1 MAVVEARRNRVLLGL
16 AWNCG
21 AGNDMAGS
29 LSGFRGARENPQM
42 KYFLDRINVRVGGE
56 SCQRIF
62 GWLEAW
68 QLKA

>member
-1 MAVVEARRNRVLLGL
+1 MAVVEARRNRVLLG
-16 AWNCG
+16 
-21 AGNDMAGS
+21 MTGS
-29 LSGFRGARENPQM
+29 LSGFRGARENPQI